1 MRGAYRVLAGLIAL
15 CVVLQAS
22 FIAGAWF
29 GVIKDMDDGA
39 VLDKN
44 YDGNLGHMLHSIF
57 GTAAIPLLGLILLIV
72 SFFAKVPGGVKW
84 AGIVF
89 GLIVLQVLLAFV
101 SFGVPAVGALH
112 GINAIAVLG
121 TAITASRLASS
132 PAPVTQAAPATEAK
146 L

>member
-1 MRGAYRVLAGLIAL
+1 MRSAYRVLSGLIAL

-29 GVIKDMDDGA
+29 GVLKDVDGGA

-44 YDGNLGHMLHSIF
+44 YGGNLGHNLHSIF
-57 GTAAIPLLGLILLIV
+57 GMGIVPLLGLVLLIV
-72 SFFAKVPGGVKW
+72 SFFAKVPSGVKW

-101 SFGVPAVGALH
+101 AFGVPAIGALH

-121 TAITASRLASS
+121 TAITASRLATTA
-132 PAPVTQAAPATEAK
+132 APVGATAPVTEAK

>member
-1 MRGAYRVLAGLIAL
+1 MRSAYRVLSGLIAL
-15 CVVLQAS
+15 CVVLQAA

-29 GVIKDMDDGA
+29 GVLKDVDGGA

-44 YDGNLGHMLHSIF
+44 YDGNIGHNLHTIF
-57 GTAAIPLLGLILLIV
+57 GMGIVPLLGLVLLIV
-72 SFFAKVPGGVKW
+72 SFFANVPGGAKW

-101 SFGVPAVGALH
+101 AFGVPAIGALH

-121 TAITASRLASS
+121 TAITASRRATGPMPL
-132 PAPVTQAAPATEAK
+132 VQTAPATEAT